1 MNEEQFK
8 HLMTVHNNP
17 HLYCAY
23 QHKLGLYQDKDKSF
37 DIFYL
42 EYFAQCLAE
51 TGFFKRKPDSE
62 DEISHDEVLGALYNL
77 YQIDKTEAQ
86 EVAHSMI
93 RSGYIVASFYKNYTE
108 LNRYVAKHFD
118 VKGFIDFCAYGRCD
132 YITQIAWS
140 ITILRRAFSKDPGWS
155 HHLRTW
161 IVSEYADKAGGITRL
176 SMSIYRITMFFKKK
190 TVAKALS
197 GYFKCNPELSEA
209 AKAIGAKW

>member
-8 HLMTVHNNP
+8 VLMTVHNNP

-42 EYFAQCLAE
+42 EYFSQCLAE
-51 TGFFKRKPDSE
+51 TGFFKRKPDSG
-62 DEISHDEVLGALYNL
+62 DEISHDEILGALYNL
-77 YQIDKTEAQ
+77 YQIDKKEAQ

-93 RSGYIVASFYKNYTE
+93 RSGYMVSSFYKNYTE

-140 ITILRRAFSKDPGWS
+140 ITIVRRAFSKDNGWS
-155 HHLRTW
+155 RHLRTW
-161 IVSEYADKAGGITRL
+161 IVSEYADQAGGITRL
-176 SMSIYRITMFFKKK
+176 AMAFYRAMMFFKKK
-190 TVAKALS
+190 TVPKALS
-197 GYFKCNPELSEA
+197 EYFPRNPELSH
-209 AKAIGAKW
+209 KALERNEKW